1 MKQYP
6 IEDIKAP
13 AYLFVGGSVLFIK
26 DNIKVQKTSTRL
38 DVATSHAIKTG
49 DIITDQAITIKGSPV
64 AFSNID
70 ALFKE
75 LKLVRGARI
84 PKIDNFY
91 IVARVAS
98 DKWVKWTFLPAIHDT
113 IGGITFGA
121 NLPLGEHGWTVY
133 PDPLNPTSPHG
144 SELRTRRRP
153 DRSRYG
159 GRGQIHAEVPG
170 RVRRGRQRDRLRH
183 RRREH

>member
-38 DVATSHAIKTG
+38 DVATSHAIKAG

-64 AFSNID
+64 AFSNTD

-75 LKLVRGARI
+75 LKLVKGARI
-84 PKIDNFY
+84 PKIENFY
-91 IVARVAS
+91 IVARVAA
-98 DKWVKWTFLPAIHDT
+98 DKWIKWIIGSSAGDSSRTFPSV
-113 IGGITFGA
+113 IT
-121 NLPLGEHGWTVY
+121 
-133 PDPLNPTSPHG
+133 DPPS
-144 SELRTRRRP
+144 SSQ
-153 DRSRYG
+153 RSSCR
-159 GRGQIHAEVPG
+159 AFA
-170 RVRRGRQRDRLRH
+170 RVSSKLYAVS
-183 RRREH
+183 